1 MADASTPGSSEGTPP
16 PTYYKFIGMGL
27 AVSSG
32 IFIGSSFVL
41 KKKGLLR
48 SSAIAGEGHAYLKSK
63 LWWTGMIM
71 MIVGEI
77 LNFVAYSFA
86 PALLVTPL
94 GALSVVVCAVLSSM
108 VLKEKLNLHGKIGC
122 ALCIVGA
129 VVIVLHAPAQA
140 AVTDIDEFKYFVT
153 RPGFLV
159 YMSLVILSCLL
170 IVWKVA
176 PKYGKKHMLVYI
188 TICSLIGSLSVVA
201 TQGLGAAIVR
211 NITTGT
217 PQFNHWFIYVV
228 MIFVVCTLITEI
240 NYLNKALNLFNT
252 AKVTPVYYVI
262 FTSATLVASVI
273 LFQGFSASAS
283 SIMTVVMGFF
293 VICAGVVLLQTS
305 KRSDAVA
312 AALKKSKSSLSLQ
325 DEESLIEDEKEDAME
340 PGPLGLRAV
349 PFDTIRQMVRAST
362 MPNTPHTVP
371 QTPVAVIP
379 LGEDGECTGVYVAK
393 APRSIGRQ
401 LFAKLG
407 GGGRKADADGGA
419 ISTFSTPQQLQHLH
433 QHQEVDSPLQGVV
446 IVPTVPEPPPPQQQQ
461 PGEKQELM
469 EGYDEKRYEDG
480 SQRLDKIEG
489 DAVPELPHQKEHQYG
504 DSDEDRSALDSNT
517 LTLRD

>member
-1 MADASTPGSSEGTPP
+1 MADAASPGGSEGNPP

-94 GALSVVVCAVLSSM
+94 GALSVVVCAVLSSI

-140 AVTDIDEFKYFVT
+140 AVTDIDEFKHFVIQ
-153 RPGFLV
+153 PGFLA
-159 YMSLVILSCLL
+159 YMSLVIVSCLG
-170 IVWKVA
+170 IVWKIA

-217 PQFNHWFIYVV
+217 PQFNHWFIY
-228 MIFVVCTLITEI
+228 
-240 NYLNKALNLFNT
+240 
-252 AKVTPVYYVI
+252 
-262 FTSATLVASVI
+262 
-273 LFQGFSASAS
+273 
-283 SIMTVVMGFF
+283 
-293 VICAGVVLLQTS
+293 
-305 KRSDAVA
+305 
-312 AALKKSKSSLSLQ
+312 
-325 DEESLIEDEKEDAME
+325 
-340 PGPLGLRAV
+340 
-349 PFDTIRQMVRAST
+349 
-362 MPNTPHTVP
+362 
-371 QTPVAVIP
+371 
-379 LGEDGECTGVYVAK
+379 
-393 APRSIGRQ
+393 
-401 LFAKLG
+401 
-407 GGGRKADADGGA
+407 
-419 ISTFSTPQQLQHLH
+419 
-433 QHQEVDSPLQGVV
+433 
-446 IVPTVPEPPPPQQQQ
+446 
-461 PGEKQELM
+461 
-469 EGYDEKRYEDG
+469 
-480 SQRLDKIEG
+480 
-489 DAVPELPHQKEHQYG
+489 
-504 DSDEDRSALDSNT
+504 
-517 LTLRD
+517 

>member
-1 MADASTPGSSEGTPP
+1 MADAPSAPGGSEGNPP

-94 GALSVVVCAVLSSM
+94 GALSVVVCSVLSSL

-129 VVIVLHAPAQA
+129 VIIVLHAPGKA
-140 AVTDIDEFKYFVT
+140 ATKNAGE
-153 RPGFLV
+153 R
-159 YMSLVILSCLL
+159 
-170 IVWKVA
+170 VA

-217 PQFNHWFIYVV
+217 PQFNHWFIYVTMV
-228 MIFVVCTLITEI
+228 FVVCTLVTEI

-252 AKVTPVYYVI
+252 AMVTPVYYVI

-273 LFQGFSASAS
+273 LFQGFSASGS

-305 KRSDAVA
+305 KRHDASVA

-325 DEESLIEDEKEDAME
+325 DEEDLIEDEKEE
-340 PGPLGLRAV
+340 
-349 PFDTIRQMVRAST
+349 
-362 MPNTPHTVP
+362 
-371 QTPVAVIP
+371 
-379 LGEDGECTGVYVAK
+379 EE
-393 APRSIGRQ
+393 
-401 LFAKLG
+401 
-407 GGGRKADADGGA
+407 GGRIFG
-419 ISTFSTPQQLQHLH
+419 F
-433 QHQEVDSPLQGVV
+433 E
-446 IVPTVPEPPPPQQQQ
+446 
-461 PGEKQELM
+461 
-469 EGYDEKRYEDG
+469 R
-480 SQRLDKIEG
+480 
-489 DAVPELPHQKEHQYG
+489 
-504 DSDEDRSALDSNT
+504 
-517 LTLRD
+517 

>member
-1 MADASTPGSSEGTPP
+1 MADAASPGGSEGIPP
-16 PTYYKFIGMGL
+16 PTYYKFIGMAL

-63 LWWTGMIM
+63 LWWTGMIL

-94 GALSVVVCAVLSSM
+94 GALSVVVCSVLSSI
-108 VLKEKLNLHGKIGC
+108 VLKEKLNLPGKIGC

-129 VVIVLHAPAQA
+129 VIIVLHAPAQA
-140 AVTDIDEFKYFVT
+140 AVTDIDEFKHFVIQ
-153 RPGFLV
+153 PGFLV
-159 YMSLVILSCLL
+159 YMSLVIVICLV

-217 PQFNHWFIYVV
+217 PQFNHWFIYVT

-252 AKVTPVYYVI
+252 AMVTPVYYVI

-273 LFQGFSASAS
+273 LFQGFSASPT

-305 KRSDAVA
+305 KRNDAAAAAMA

-325 DEESLIEDEKEDAME
+325 DEESLIEDEKEDMVE

-349 PFDTIRQMVRAST
+349 PFDSIRQMVRAST
-362 MPNTPHTVP
+362 MPSTPYTVP
-371 QTPVAVIP
+371 QTPVAMIP
-379 LGEDGECTGVYVAK
+379 IGEEDAHHQK
-393 APRSIGRQ
+393 PPRSIGRQ
-401 LFAKLG
+401 LFAKF
-407 GGGRKADADGGA
+407 GRRGDAADDTTAL
-419 ISTFSTPQQLQHLH
+419 TPSTPQQLRHL
-433 QHQEVDSPLQGVV
+433 QDAGTPLQGVI
-446 IVPTVPEPPPPQQQQ
+446 IVPTTTATTPAYQG
-461 PGEKQELM
+461 GEKQELR
-469 EGYDEKRYEDG
+469 ESEEFDEK
-480 SQRLDKIEG
+480 QRETPYRIAG
-489 DAVPELPHQKEHQYG
+489 VVVPISAVPQLDDGREE
-504 DSDEDRSALDSNT
+504 ERSPLNSNT

>member
-1 MADASTPGSSEGTPP
+1 MADASSPSLGGNEASPP
-16 PTYYKFIGMGL
+16 PAYYKFVGMGL

-48 SSAIAGEGHAYLKSK
+48 SSAVAGEGHAYLKST

-77 LNFVAYSFA
+77 CNFIAYSFA
-86 PALLVTPL
+86 PALIVTPL

-129 VVIVLHAPAQA
+129 VVIVLHAPAQV
-140 AVTDIDEFKYFVT
+140 AVTDIDQFKHFVIQ
-153 RPGFLV
+153 PGFLV
-159 YMSLVILSCLL
+159 YMCLVIVSSLVI
-170 IVWKVA
+170 IWKVA
-176 PKYGKKHMLVYI
+176 PKYGKKHLLVYVSV
-188 TICSLIGSLSVVA
+188 CSLIGSLSVVA

-217 PQFNHWFIYVV
+217 PQFNHWFIYVTMV
-228 MIFVVCTLITEI
+228 FVACTLLTEI

-252 AKVTPVYYVI
+252 AIVTPVYYVF

-305 KRSDAVA
+305 KK
-312 AALKKSKSSLSLQ
+312 AALSEAIKRSRSTLELQ
-325 DEESLIEDEKEDAME
+325 PEDDTERILEDEKDLE
-340 PGPLGLRAV
+340 PGPIGLRAV
-349 PFDTIRQMVRAST
+349 PFDSIRQMVRAST
-362 MPNTPHTVP
+362 MPNSPYFHPTTPTAAVSHDDDQEDHLSNDNNNNSNTGSGFFSRLRMRSEHDLTSPSQTPRSPSQGAVMVPQDDSDSDSEMTSTVKEMKPADVIPMGEKTEYNEKDGEIPAGALTPVP
-371 QTPVAVIP
+371 QTVSNE
-379 LGEDGECTGVYVAK
+379 EDPT
-393 APRSIGRQ
+393 R
-401 LFAKLG
+401 
-407 GGGRKADADGGA
+407 
-419 ISTFSTPQQLQHLH
+419 
-433 QHQEVDSPLQGVV
+433 SPL
-446 IVPTVPEPPPPQQQQ
+446 
-461 PGEKQELM
+461 
-469 EGYDEKRYEDG
+469 
-480 SQRLDKIEG
+480 S
-489 DAVPELPHQKEHQYG
+489 
-504 DSDEDRSALDSNT
+504 SAS
-517 LTLRD
+517 LTLRE

>member
-1 MADASTPGSSEGTPP
+1 MADAPTSAGSEGNPP
-16 PTYYKFIGMGL
+16 PAYYKFIGMAL

-71 MIVGEI
+71 MIFGEI

-94 GALSVVVCAVLSSM
+94 GALSVVVCAVLSSV
-108 VLKEKLNLHGKIGC
+108 VLKEKLNLFGKIGC

-140 AVTDIDEFKYFVT
+140 AVTDIDEFKRFVIQ
-153 RPGFLV
+153 PGFLV
-159 YMSLVILSCLL
+159 YMSLVIVICLA

-228 MIFVVCTLITEI
+228 MVFVVCTLITEI

-252 AKVTPVYYVI
+252 AMVTPVYYVI

-273 LFQGFSASAS
+273 LFQGFSASPT

-305 KRSDAVA
+305 KRSDAA
-312 AALKKSKSSLSLQ
+312 AALKKSRSLLSIQ
-325 DEESLIEDEKEDAME
+325 DEESLLEDEKEDVE

-349 PFDTIRQMVRAST
+349 PFDSIRQMVRAST

-371 QTPVAVIP
+371 QTPVNGVHST
-379 LGEDGECTGVYVAK
+379 GYEDSEHPHGQPQAGK

-401 LFAKLG
+401 LFERLG
-407 GGGRKADADGGA
+407 RRAEANATLGSILA
-419 ISTFSTPQQLQHLH
+419 TPQQLQHLP
-433 QHQEVDSPLQGVV
+433 QESGTPLQGIC
-446 IVPTVPEPPPPQQQQ
+446 IVPTTQTTGQPE
-461 PGEKQELM
+461 EKQELSAD
-469 EGYDEKRYEDG
+469 EDVEYDEKKANEKLYR
-480 SQRLDKIEG
+480 IEG
-489 DAVPELPHQKEHQYG
+489 VVPVAGTLPQQEDDH
-504 DSDEDRSALDSNT
+504 DDRSPMTSNT

>member
-1 MADASTPGSSEGTPP
+1 MDAPSTPGGTEANPP

-48 SSAIAGEGHAYLKSK
+48 SSDIAGEGHAYLKSK
-63 LWWTGMIM
+63 LWWTGMTM

-94 GALSVVVCAVLSSM
+94 GALSVVVCAVLSSWL
-108 VLKEKLNLHGKIGC
+108 LKEKLNLHGKIGC

-129 VVIVLHAPAQA
+129 VIIVLHAPAQA
-140 AVTDIDEFKYFVT
+140 AVTDIDEFKHFVIQ
-153 RPGFLV
+153 PGFLV
-159 YMSLVILSCLL
+159 YMSLVIVSCLV

-188 TICSLIGSLSVVA
+188 VVCSLVGSLSVVA

-217 PQFNHWFIYVV
+217 PQFNHWFIYVT

-283 SIMTVVMGFF
+283 SIMTVVMGFL

-305 KRSDAVA
+305 KRHDSAAA
-312 AALKKSKSSLSLQ
+312 AALKKSKSSLSLH
-325 DEESLIEDEKEDAME
+325 DDESLIEAEKDDEFE

-362 MPNTPHTVP
+362 MPNTPHTFP
-371 QTPVAVIP
+371 HTFHQTPDTVVPIE
-379 LGEDGECTGVYVAK
+379 GEDGEHAGVYAGK
-393 APRSIGRQ
+393 PPRSIGRQ
-401 LFAKLG
+401 LFTKFG
-407 GGGRKADADGGA
+407 GGGRKADEDGTTTA
-419 ISTFSTPQQLQHLH
+419 STPLTPQQLQHFPG
-433 QHQEVDSPLQGVV
+433 QETVSPVQGGV
-446 IVPTVPEPPPPQQQQ
+446 IIPMTQVPPQRGQV
-461 PGEKQELM
+461 GEKQELS
-469 EGYDEKRYEDG
+469 EEYDEKRYEDEPAIRR
-480 SQRLDKIEG
+480 Q
-489 DAVPELPHQKEHQYG
+489 QQYQQ
-504 DSDEDRSALDSNT
+504 DDDPAEDHSPLDSNS

>member
-1 MADASTPGSSEGTPP
+1 MADAPLAPGGSEGNPP

-48 SSAIAGEGHAYLKSK
+48 SSAVAGEGHAYLKSK
-63 LWWTGMIM
+63 LWWTGMVM
-71 MIVGEI
+71 MIFGEI

-108 VLKEKLNLHGKIGC
+108 VLKEKLTLHGKIGC

-140 AVTDIDEFKYFVT
+140 AVTDIDEFKHFVIQ
-153 RPGFLV
+153 PGFLV
-159 YMSLVILSCLL
+159 YMSLVIVSCLVL
-170 IVWKVA
+170 VWKVA

-188 TICSLIGSLSVVA
+188 IICSLIGSLSVVA

-217 PQFNHWFIYVV
+217 PQFNHWFIYVTMV
-228 MIFVVCTLITEI
+228 FVVCTLITEI

-252 AKVTPVYYVI
+252 AMVTPVYYVI

-305 KRSDAVA
+305 KRNDAAVVA
-312 AALKKSKSSLSLQ
+312 ALRKSRSSLSLED
-325 DEESLIEDEKEDAME
+325 DENLIEEEKEDVVE

-349 PFDTIRQMVRAST
+349 PFDSIRQMVRAST
-362 MPNTPHTVP
+362 MPNTPHTVL
-371 QTPVAVIP
+371 QTPVALVP
-379 LGEDGECTGVYVAK
+379 MGGEDGGHAGIYVGK
-393 APRSIGRQ
+393 PPRSIGRQ
-401 LFAKLG
+401 LFAKF
-407 GGGRKADADGGA
+407 GGGRKADGDATTTT
-419 ISTFSTPQQLQHLH
+419 STPSTPQQLQHLH
-433 QHQEVDSPLQGVV
+433 GEETVSPLQGVI
-446 IVPTVPEPPPPQQQQ
+446 IVPMAQVPPQQEQV
-461 PGEKQELM
+461 GEKQELS
-469 EGYDEKRYEDG
+469 EEYDEKRYEDEPAI
-480 SQRLDKIEG
+480 R
-489 DAVPELPHQKEHQYG
+489 HQQQYQQ
-504 DSDEDRSALDSNT
+504 DDERAEDRSPLNSNA

>member
-1 MADASTPGSSEGTPP
+1 MADAPSAPGSSEANPP
-16 PTYYKFIGMGL
+16 PTYYKFIGMAL

-94 GALSVVVCAVLSSM
+94 GALSVVVCAVLSSI

-140 AVTDIDEFKYFVT
+140 AVTDIDEFKYFVIQ
-153 RPGFLV
+153 PGFLA
-159 YMSLVILSCLL
+159 YMSVVIVSCLA
-170 IVWKVA
+170 IVWRVA

-217 PQFNHWFIYVV
+217 PQFNHWFIYVTMV
-228 MIFVVCTLITEI
+228 FVVCTLITEI

-252 AKVTPVYYVI
+252 AMVTPVYYVI

-273 LFQGFSASAS
+273 LFQGFSASPT

-293 VICAGVVLLQTS
+293 VICAGVILLQTS
-305 KRSDAVA
+305 KRNDAAVVA
-312 AALKKSKSSLSLQ
+312 ALRNSRSSLELQ
-325 DEESLIEDEKEDAME
+325 DQEDLMEDEKKEDIVE

-349 PFDTIRQMVRAST
+349 PFDSIRQMVRAST
-362 MPNTPHTVP
+362 MPSSPYTAP
-371 QTPVAVIP
+371 QTPISAVPI
-379 LGEDGECTGVYVAK
+379 GEDGEYHHNHGGHHVGR
-393 APRSIGRQ
+393 PSRSIGRQ

-407 GGGRKADADGGA
+407 GGGRRGDADEDT
-419 ISTFSTPQQLQHLH
+419 STPTTPQQLRSHEQESGTPM
-433 QHQEVDSPLQGVV
+433 QEVVV
-446 IVPTVPEPPPPQQQQ
+446 IPTQSR
-461 PGEKQELM
+461 GEKQELIE
-469 EGYDEKRYEDG
+469 EGNYDEKHQG
-480 SQRLDKIEG
+480 DKLYRVEG
-489 DAVPELPHQKEHQYG
+489 VDIPTTDNSSAKVSLLQ
-504 DSDEDRSALDSNT
+504 DRDEDRSPLNSNT
-517 LTLRD
+517 LTLHE